1 MKLVGPW
8 FSPFTRRV
16 GVTLNLLDM
25 PFEHIALHAFEQKDE
40 VKRFNAMGKVPILVL
55 GDGETLIDSS
65 AIADYLDE
73 LVGPER
79 ALTPPSGAAR
89 RRVQQL
95 TVRALAVIEKAG
107 AIYYESAKDEPG
119 AAALDRVDAAGQAFA
134 GLDEL
139 ERAAGPGWMAEGR
152 LTHADIA
159 TVIAVQTVQFIL
171 QEKFP
176 VERFPKLIALS
187 TRAMALPAF
196 ANTVA

>member
-1 MKLVGPW
+1 M
-8 FSPFTRRV
+8 
-16 GVTLNLLDM
+16 
-25 PFEHIALHAFEQKDE
+25 
-40 VKRFNAMGKVPILVL
+40 
-55 GDGETLIDSS
+55 
-65 AIADYLDE
+65 
-73 LVGPER
+73 
-79 ALTPPSGAAR
+79 PPSGAAR

-107 AIYYESAKDEPG
+107 AIYCENAKDVPG
-119 AAALDRVDAAGQAFA
+119 AAALDRVDAAGHAFA

-139 ERAAGPGWMAEGR
+139 EHAASPGWMAEGR